1 MEKIIKKQIDL
12 GKKYGVDVS
21 ELVNPKFDI
30 AQITQVIYG
39 LSDGLSKSE
48 VKMYANPNFDQDQ
61 MCLIRD
67 GIKQGLDVSIYA
79 KPEFASSQ
87 MYQIRKGLE
96 EGLDVS
102 LYTNPKFDYYQMNII
117 REGLEEGLDVSI
129 YANPKFN
136 DKKNGT
142 NPIRTWKGY

>member
-1 MEKIIKKQIDL
+1 MDKIIKKQIDL

-67 GIKQGLDVSIYA
+67 GIEQGLDVSIYA
-79 KPEFASSQ
+79 IPEFWAFEMEDLRDIHVMS
-87 MYQIRKGLE
+87 
-96 EGLDVS
+96 
-102 LYTNPKFDYYQMNII
+102 
-117 REGLEEGLDVSI
+117 
-129 YANPKFN
+129 
-136 DKKNGT
+136 
-142 NPIRTWKGY
+142 